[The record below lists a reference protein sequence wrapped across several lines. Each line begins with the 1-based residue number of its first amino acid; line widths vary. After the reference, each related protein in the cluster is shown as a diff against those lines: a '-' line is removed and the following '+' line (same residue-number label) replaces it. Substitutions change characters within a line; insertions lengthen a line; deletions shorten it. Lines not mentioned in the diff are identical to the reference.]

1 MEKPHDVDRVK
12 VPLPRDLDPRVR
24 IDIKNKLTGE
34 IGFQLVRAGNT
45 RRKRFEFLTREIEG
59 CPEMMFPRLTY
70 VDRAMVSCASWFVR
84 RTLAHSGIRVAVHGS
99 DM

>member
-70 VDRAMVSCASWFVR
+70 VDRAMVSRVSWSIR
-84 RTLAHSGIRVAVHGS
+84 CTETHAGIRRYEP
-99 DM
+99 

>member
-1 MEKPHDVDRVK
+1 MEKPHDVDRVN

-24 IDIKNKLTGE
+24 IDLRNKLTGE

-70 VDRAMVSCASWFVR
+70 VDRAMVSRVSWSIR
-84 RTLAHSGIRVAVHGS
+84 CTETHAGIRRYEP
-99 DM
+99 